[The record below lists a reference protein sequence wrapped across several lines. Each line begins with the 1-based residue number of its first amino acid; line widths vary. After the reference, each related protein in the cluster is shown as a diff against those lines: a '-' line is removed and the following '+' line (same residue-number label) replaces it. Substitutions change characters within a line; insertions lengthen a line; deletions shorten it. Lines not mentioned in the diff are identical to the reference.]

1 MSLNASAKGPT
12 QWRLAVARLAL
23 ARSANRPDY
32 QEWILALQQDWPALA
47 SLKPQPE
54 KLDKLARFQA
64 ALAAAGEEPSTE
76 ATTPR
81 KKADRRPK
89 ADDAAEAPSES

>member
-1 MSLNASAKGPT
+1 MKPQFPLI
-12 QWRLAVARLAL
+12 AL
-23 ARSANRPDY
+23 
-32 QEWILALQQDWPALA
+32 LLA
-47 SLKPQPE
+47 SGCTVAPE

-64 ALAAAGEEPSTE
+64 ALAAAGAEPTTE